1 MKQTIRRMI
10 LILLAAVLLIALLP
24 RRTRPVPVLL
34 YHHFA
39 EESVSDLVVTP
50 ERFRRQMTAV
60 KRAGFTAVTV
70 QQLLDY
76 VQRGTPLP
84 RKPVLITFDDG
95 YSSNLE
101 LAAPILE
108 ELGLRA
114 TVFVIGIN
122 EGQTAYAHTG
132 EPLIPARFS
141 YGEAAVWVEKGVLD
155 VQCHSWD
162 MHQLADYGISGR
174 EGMLPLEKESGDD
187 YLAALEAD
195 LSRFREGRDGR
206 ISTDLIALA
215 YPFGY
220 WTEETD
226 ALLRELGIA
235 ITFTTEET
243 CPRLR
248 AGDMDSLRMLGRFN
262 VTEHWSGLRLAAR
275 LHLASIDIPRL
286 F

>member
-76 VQRGTPLP
+76 VQRGTPLL

-95 YSSNLE
+95 YSSNLK

-155 VQCHSWD
+155 VQCHS
-162 MHQLADYGISGR
+162 
-174 EGMLPLEKESGDD
+174 
-187 YLAALEAD
+187 
-195 LSRFREGRDGR
+195 
-206 ISTDLIALA
+206 
-215 YPFGY
+215 
-220 WTEETD
+220 
-226 ALLRELGIA
+226 
-235 ITFTTEET
+235 
-243 CPRLR
+243 
-248 AGDMDSLRMLGRFN
+248 
-262 VTEHWSGLRLAAR
+262 
-275 LHLASIDIPRL
+275 
-286 F
+286 